1 MRSFMQSIMAVVIVL
16 LIVFIISNV
25 AYIDLFKFTEPIVW
39 ILYAISLLLLIMA
52 FVVYRQVDH
61 LNKQS
66 FTGDEEDE
74 VEALKYKKFCDYN
87 ILSHISMVTSLLG
100 LGLIVLTTASTLL
113 AFSGV
118 ALIFLALMFQ
128 LFVSVLLQKVY
139 PDRDLPNVSESNYAE
154 KLLAV
159 SDDGERFVMLQGLY
173 KSFNLFN
180 LLIIFA
186 IIGAIIYSL
195 YSDHSQIFSI
205 VLMCLVL
212 LLTNMR
218 YYLSIRNH

>member
-1 MRSFMQSIMAVVIVL
+1 
-16 LIVFIISNV
+16 
-25 AYIDLFKFTEPIVW
+25 
-39 ILYAISLLLLIMA
+39 
-52 FVVYRQVDH
+52 
-61 LNKQS
+61 
-66 FTGDEEDE
+66 
-74 VEALKYKKFCDYN
+74 
-87 ILSHISMVTSLLG
+87 ISMVTSLLG

-128 LFVSVLLQKVY
+128 LFVSILLQKVY
-139 PDRDLPNVSESNYAE
+139 PDRELPNVSESNYAE

-205 VLMCLVL
+205 VLMCFVL
-212 LLTNMR
+212 FLTN
-218 YYLSIRNH
+218 